1 MMRKK
6 EKKKKKEPVSDTE
19 VKIINFSHLV
29 LFSSLHGLNVS

>member
-6 EKKKKKEPVSDTE
+6 ERKKKNQSQGDTE

>member
-6 EKKKKKEPVSDTE
+6 KKKKNQSQGDTE

>member
-1 MMRKK
+1 MRKK
-6 EKKKKKEPVSDTE
+6 EKKKKEPVSDTE